1 MKPEDSETKKSGASV
16 ITAKLSR
23 EAMRSFSLMLFSGA
37 LAGVGFNLALGSMP
51 WNIEGILGGLVSG
64 TLIYAFS

>member
-1 MKPEDSETKKSGASV
+1 MKPEDGKRMESGTSA
-16 ITAKLSR
+16 ITAKPTR
-23 EAMRSFSLMLFSGA
+23 EAMRSFALMLIAGA

-64 TLIYAFS
+64 MLIYEFS